1 MANISEITGKRGTT
15 YRVNYAS
22 ATKPQ
27 NSRTFKSERLAN
39 QYKNWR
45 ELEPGADDT
54 AFDLKYGAGVAPV
67 APSSAKPKAP
77 TLGEFWPHVQAGD
90 GHGANRSQASD
101 SVVRNMLAHFHDRPL
116 DAVTT
121 LEVKKWVV
129 RMLKLPRENGKPYAP
144 RSVDDAIAELRRI
157 YRAAVYAGHVK
168 ADANPTLSRPGQR
181 VGVPKGYRVRRKI
194 SDADVYTVAELDA
207 ILKCVPRRWLA
218 FYTVAADTG
227 ARTEEIVGLA
237 ARHFNFA
244 SEYPLTLGLQ
254 VAEEQRSPEFKI
266 VLRDFAKTESSDD
279 RETWLRSATIDAVR
293 DYMAE
298 YPADGETLFRTES
311 GAIPNQ
317 ANLRRIWR
325 GACEAAGVR
334 YLPPRNLRHT
344 AASHMLAATLD
355 VVEVAH
361 RLGHKDPSVTLGTY
375 ARFMPRARTTAPA
388 KMEEWRDGQK

>member
-1 MANISEITGKRGTT
+1 
-15 YRVNYAS
+15 
-22 ATKPQ
+22 
-27 NSRTFKSERLAN
+27 
-39 QYKNWR
+39 
-45 ELEPGADDT
+45 
-54 AFDLKYGAGVAPV
+54 
-67 APSSAKPKAP
+67 
-77 TLGEFWPHVQAGD
+77 
-90 GHGANRSQASD
+90 
-101 SVVRNMLAHFHDRPL
+101 
-116 DAVTT
+116 
-121 LEVKKWVV
+121 
-129 RMLKLPRENGKPYAP
+129 MLKLPRENGKPYAP